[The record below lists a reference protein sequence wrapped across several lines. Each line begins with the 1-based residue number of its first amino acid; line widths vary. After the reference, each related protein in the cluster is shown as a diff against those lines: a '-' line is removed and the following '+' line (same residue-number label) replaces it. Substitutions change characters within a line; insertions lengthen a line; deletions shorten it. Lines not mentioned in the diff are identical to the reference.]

1 MRTNSV
7 CLAADE
13 ATVLQELSVQLL
25 DPADQPGWEALM
37 GQHHYLKN
45 AHLVGEQ
52 LRYVVTFRGQWV
64 ALLAW
69 CAAAYHLKGRD
80 TWIGWSDAQRQARL
94 RFVANNARF
103 CLLVERGVFANLASR
118 ALALCTQRLSSDWQ
132 AAYGHPILIVE
143 SFVDT
148 QLFRGTAYKANGWR
162 ALGATAGY
170 ARVNEDFYVAHDRPK
185 TLFVRELVKHAA
197 RTLRARTLPPLLAV
211 HQQRPARPCDLP
223 TDELSSL
230 WAALRT
236 LPEARDAQG
245 LRHSQATVLAITF
258 CSLFNGKAGGYR
270 QAALY
275 AHGLTRQQR
284 VALRCWFNSRTRQYD
299 VPSENCF
306 YRVLTHVSVSDF
318 QRVIW
323 RWQAARW
330 GFLDGPVLALDGKTL
345 RGSGT
350 THLVGAVNLQSGRT
364 VGVERVA
371 DKSNEIPAGQTLLGR
386 LELDGLT
393 VLLDALHTQ
402 VQTARAIVQE
412 GGGGYVMVVKGNQ
425 SGLLE
430 QARLLLPEAVPP
442 YRRDSRDQRGAAGA
456 AGDHRAPGGPGANGL
471 SSRPATGP
479 SGSAPPPQE
488 RQRGDGNDLADH
500 QPEF

>member
-1 MRTNSV
+1 MSKPPPT
-7 CLAADE
+7 LAATE
-13 ATVLQELSVQLL
+13 ATVLAELSVQLL
-25 DPADQPGWEALM
+25 APTDLARWEQLVVE
-37 GQHHYLKN
+37 HHYLKS
-45 AHLVGEQ
+45 ATLVGEQ

-64 ALLAW
+64 ALLGW

-80 TWIGWSDAQRQARL
+80 TWIGWLPAERQARL
-94 RFVANNARF
+94 PLVANNARF
-103 CLLVERGVFANLASR
+103 CLLVERGAVPNLASR
-118 ALALCTQRLSSDWQ
+118 ALALCQARLSADWQ
-132 AAYGHPILIVE
+132 AAYGHPILLVE

-170 ARVNEDFYVAHDRPK
+170 ARVSEDFYVAHDRPK

-197 RTLRARTLPPLLAV
+197 RTLRRRTLPPALAATLP
-211 HQQRPARPCDLP
+211 PAVPAASSLP
-223 TDELSSL
+223 DETLTRL

-236 LPEARDAQG
+236 LPESRSVLG
-245 LRHSQATVLAITF
+245 MRHKQATVLAITF
-258 CSLFNGKAGGYR
+258 ASLFSGKAGGYR
-270 QAALY
+270 QAALF
-275 AHGLTRQQR
+275 AEGLTRKQR
-284 VALRCWFNSRTRQYD
+284 AALGCWFNRRTRQYE
-299 VPSENCF
+299 VPGENCF
-306 YRVLTHVSVSDF
+306 YRVLSSVSVNDF

-323 RWQAARW
+323 QWQARRL
-330 GFLDGPVLALDGKTL
+330 GFLDGPVLAVDGKAL

-425 SGLLE
+425 SGLQA
-430 QARLLLPEAVPP
+430 QARTLLPEGVPP
-442 YRRDSRDQRGAAGA
+442 YGGHARNQRRPARTP
-456 AGDHRAPGGPGANGL
+456 GDHRAPGDAGANGI
-471 SSRPATGP
+471 SPRTATGP
-479 SGSAPPPQE
+479 RGSRAPSQARE
-488 RQRGDGNDLADH
+488 N
-500 QPEF
+500 

>member
-1 MRTNSV
+1 MPTPFV
-7 CLAADE
+7 DLEADE
-13 ATVLQELSVQLL
+13 TTLLNELSVQLL
-25 DPADQPGWEALM
+25 DPAQRPRWDALI
-37 GQHHYLKN
+37 GQHHYLN
-45 AHLVGEQ
+45 SADLVGEQ
-52 LRYVVTFRGQWV
+52 LRYVVRFRDQWV
-64 ALLAW
+64 GLLGW

-80 TWIGWSDAQRQARL
+80 AWIGWSDPQRQARL

-103 CLLVERGVFANLASR
+103 CLLVERGAFPNLASR
-118 ALALCTQRLSSDWQ
+118 ALALCLQRLSADWQ
-132 AAYGHPILIVE
+132 SAYGHPILVVE

-148 QLFRGTAYKANGWR
+148 QLFRGTAYKASGWR

-185 TLFVRELVKHAA
+185 TLFVRELGKHAA
-197 RTLRARTLPPLLAV
+197 RTLRARTLPPRLAV
-211 HQQRPARPCDLP
+211 HELNPTHPCDLP
-223 TDELSSL
+223 TDTLTSL
-230 WAALRT
+230 WEAFRT
-236 LPEARDAQG
+236 LPEARAAHG
-245 LRHSQATVLAITF
+245 LRHSQATVLTITF

-275 AHGLTRQQR
+275 AQGLTVKQR
-284 VALRCWFNSRTRQYD
+284 AALRCWFNPRTRQYE

-330 GFLDGPVLALDGKTL
+330 DFLDGPVLALDGKTL

-350 THLVGAVNLQSGRT
+350 THLIGAVNLHSGRT

-371 DKSNEIPAGQTLLGR
+371 DQSNEIPAGQTLLGR

-402 VQTARAIVQE
+402 VQTARAIVQA
-412 GGGGYVMVVKGNQ
+412 GGGDYVMVVKGNQ

-442 YRRDSRDQRGAAGA
+442 YRGDDRGQRRTPRAAS
-456 AGDHRAPGGPGANGL
+456 DHRADGGPRADGF
-471 SSRPATGP
+471 SSRAATG
-479 SGSAPPPQE
+479 SAGAGAPAQE
-488 RQRGDGNDLADH
+488 RNH
-500 QPEF
+500 

>member
-1 MRTNSV
+1 LRDIWLPLRFTGRMPKPAV
-7 CLAADE
+7 CLQADE
-13 ATVLQELSVQLL
+13 ATVLHELSVQLL
-25 DPADQPGWEALM
+25 EPAEQPRWDALVCE
-37 GQHHYLKN
+37 HHYLQS

-52 LRYVVTFRGQWV
+52 LRYVVTFRGQWL
-64 ALLAW
+64 ALLGW
-69 CAAAYHLKGRD
+69 SAAAYHLKGRD

-94 RFVANNARF
+94 PFVANNARF
-103 CLLVERGVFANLASR
+103 CLLVERGTFPNLASR
-118 ALALCTQRLSSDWQ
+118 ALALCLQRLSADWQ

-197 RTLRARTLPPLLAV
+197 RTLRARTLPPALATSTRAAS
-211 HQQRPARPCDLP
+211 QPCDLP
-223 TDELSSL
+223 ADTLTSL
-230 WAALRT
+230 WEALRA
-236 LPEARDAQG
+236 LPEARAAQG
-245 LRHSQATVLAITF
+245 RRHSQATVLVLTF
-258 CSLFNGKAGGYR
+258 GSLFNGKAGGYR

-275 AHGLTRQQR
+275 AQGLTRPQR
-284 VALRCWFNSRTRQYD
+284 VAVRCWFNPRTRHYE
-299 VPSENCF
+299 VPGENCF
-306 YRVLTHVSVSDF
+306 YRVLRRVSVSDF

-323 RWQAARW
+323 QWQAARW

-371 DKSNEIPAGQTLLGR
+371 DKSNEIPAGQTLLRR

-402 VQTARAIVQE
+402 VQTARAIVQD

-425 SGLLE
+425 SGLRQ
-430 QARLLLPEAVPP
+430 QARTLLPEGVSP
-442 YRRDSRDQRGAAGA
+442 YRGHAGAQRRTLGAAGPGRA
-456 AGDHRAPGGPGANGL
+456 AG
-471 SSRPATGP
+471 
-479 SGSAPPPQE
+479 
-488 RQRGDGNDLADH
+488 
-500 QPEF
+500 

>member
-1 MRTNSV
+1 MTKS
-7 CLAADE
+7 LLTLPADE
-13 ATVLQELSVQLL
+13 ATVLAELAVQLL
-25 DPADQPGWEALM
+25 APADQPRWEQLVTT
-37 GQHHYLKN
+37 HHYLKSVK
-45 AHLVGEQ
+45 LVGEQ

-64 ALLAW
+64 ALLGW

-80 TWIGWSDAQRQARL
+80 AWIGWLPAERQARL
-94 RFVANNARF
+94 PLVANNARF
-103 CLLVERGVFANLASR
+103 CLLVERGTVPNLASR
-118 ALALCTQRLSSDWQ
+118 ALALCQQRLSADWQ

-148 QLFRGTAYKANGWR
+148 QLFRGTAYKASGWR

-170 ARVNEDFYVAHDRPK
+170 ARVSEDFYVAHDRPK

-197 RTLRARTLPPLLAV
+197 RTLRRRTLPPALAATLPSAA
-211 HQQRPARPCDLP
+211 PAA
-223 TDELSSL
+223 SSL
-230 WAALRT
+230 PHDTLTSLWVALRT
-236 LPEARDAQG
+236 LPEPRSALG
-245 LRHSQATVLAITF
+245 LRHKQATVLAITF
-258 CSLFNGKAGGYR
+258 ASLFSGKAGGYR
-270 QAALY
+270 QAALF
-275 AHGLTRQQR
+275 AQGLTAKQR
-284 VALRCWFNSRTRQYD
+284 AALRCWFNRRTRQYE
-299 VPSENCF
+299 VPGENCF
-306 YRVLTHVSVSDF
+306 YRVLSGVSVRDF
-318 QRVIW
+318 QRVLW
-323 RWQAARW
+323 QWQAQRC

-371 DKSNEIPAGQTLLGR
+371 DKSNEIPAGQTLLRR

-430 QARLLLPEAVPP
+430 QARTLLPEGVPP
-442 YRRDSRDQRGAAGA
+442 YGGHARNQRRPARTPGPRRAH
-456 AGDHRAPGGPGANGL
+456 GDPGANGL
-471 SSRPATGP
+471 SPRAATGAGG
-479 SGSAPPPQE
+479 SGTPAPE
-488 RQRGDGNDLADH
+488 REA
-500 QPEF
+500 

>member
-1 MRTNSV
+1 MRSPSL
-7 CLAADE
+7 CLQADE
-13 ATVLQELSVQLL
+13 ATVLNELSIQLL
-25 DPADQPGWEALM
+25 EPADQPRWEALLC
-37 GQHHYLKN
+37 QHHYLKS
-45 AHLVGEQ
+45 ADLVGEQ
-52 LRYVVTFRGQWV
+52 LRYVVSFRGHWV
-64 ALLAW
+64 ALLGW

-80 TWIGWSDAQRQARL
+80 RWIGWSDAQRQARL
-94 RFVANNARF
+94 PFVANNARF
-103 CLLVERGVFANLASR
+103 CLLVERGAFPNLASR
-118 ALALCTQRLSSDWQ
+118 ALALCLQRLSADWQ
-132 AAYGHPILIVE
+132 GAYGHPILLVE

-148 QLFRGTAYKANGWR
+148 QLFRGTAYKATGWR

-170 ARVNEDFYVAHDRPK
+170 ARVNEDFYLAHDRPK
-185 TLFVRELVKHAA
+185 TLFVRELIKHAA
-197 RTLRARTLPPLLAV
+197 RTLRARTLSASLAV
-211 HQQRPARPCDLP
+211 HEQRAAHSCDLP
-223 TDELSSL
+223 PDQLTSL
-230 WAALRT
+230 WEAFRT

-245 LRHSQATVLAITF
+245 RRHSQATVLTITF

-275 AHGLTRQQR
+275 AQGLTVKQR
-284 VALRCWFNSRTRQYD
+284 VALRCWFNPRTRQYD

-306 YRVLTHVSVSDF
+306 YRVLTSVPVADF
-318 QRVIW
+318 QRVLW

-386 LELDGLT
+386 LQLDGLT

-412 GGGGYVMVVKGNQ
+412 GGGAYVMVVKANQ
-425 SGLLE
+425 SGLLA
-430 QARLLLPEAVPP
+430 QARTLLPEGVPP
-442 YRRDSRDQRGAAGA
+442 YRGDDRNQRRANRAAS
-456 AGDHRAPGGPGANGL
+456 DRRARGGPGADGL
-471 SSRPATGP
+471 PPRPATGP
-479 SGSAPPPQE
+479 RGSRAPLEE
-488 RQRGDGNDLADH
+488 RHN
-500 QPEF
+500 